1 MWWTSWKAQLPM
13 NHPHLH
19 NHPIWRRSTVK
30 ASSQGTACGTLIRTA
45 RVASVAGCYAS
56 LTQRTS
62 TSAAPSSPRR
72 RTFCASRA
80 SVRAAERRRRV
91 GAPSGYAV
99 IERCEDER
107 SPTAARDHRTRG
119 LAGLLDSLE
128 QEARAVARRAVSVDH
143 HRPGGLGVPGRG
155 WRGGRSLQVVSQ
167 RVSAPSCVPRDC
179 IRVSWR

>member
-1 MWWTSWKAQLPM
+1 MGHLSEPPGSPVSPDATPPAPNAQVP
-13 NHPHLH
+13 
-19 NHPIWRRSTVK
+19 RR
-30 ASSQGTACGTLIRTA
+30 
-45 RVASVAGCYAS
+45 
-56 LTQRTS
+56 
-62 TSAAPSSPRR
+62 PSSPRR

-119 LAGLLDSLE
+119 LAAYWIPSSRKPVRSLVVPS
-128 QEARAVARRAVSVDH
+128 AWIIIVPVTS
-143 HRPGGLGVPGRG
+143 GVPGRG